1 MNRRE
6 LHRSNARTAR
16 KTLFA
21 FLGLASLCT
30 AAAAETP
37 PEVNEADIV
46 GKWAGRFVGAGSGA
60 FETTIGRDAAG
71 KLTCS
76 IWIKDDAPEVEAYT
90 QPCTSARFA
99 DGKLTSTFLDASGTA
114 EIRTVATIE
123 GSSIDGAYAARAL
136 EDGTEVDRGTFTG
149 TKQPAEAG
157 R

>member
-1 MNRRE
+1 MNRQE
-6 LHRSNARTAR
+6 LHRSNART
-16 KTLFA
+16 TLFV

-30 AAAAETP
+30 AAAAQTP
-37 PEVNEADIV
+37 QEVTEADIV
-46 GKWAGRFVGAGSGA
+46 GTWAGRYVGAGSGA
-60 FETTIGRDAAG
+60 FEVTIGRDAEG
-71 KLTCS
+71 KLTCG
-76 IWIKDDAPEVEAYT
+76 IWLKDDAPEVEASA

-99 DGKLTSTFLDASGTA
+99 DGKFTSTFLDASGTA

-149 TKQPAEAG
+149 TKQPAKAG